1 MNVKFN
7 VFTKASNEC
16 DPTVDG
22 NDAPSGVL
30 RVVPFEDP
38 LQLIPLLLNSNI
50 RSEGSIAIVKKFDF
64 DFFIIL
70 FLLN

>member
-16 DPTVDG
+16 DPIVDG

-38 LQLIPLLLNSNI
+38 LQLIHLLL
-50 RSEGSIAIVKKFDF
+50 AIVGLMVRMTENVCTK
-64 DFFIIL
+64 
-70 FLLN
+70 

>member
-16 DPTVDG
+16 DPIVD
-22 NDAPSGVL
+22 DVL

-38 LQLIPLLLNSNI
+38 LQLTPLLL
-50 RSEGSIAIVKKFDF
+50 AIVGLISWFE
-64 DFFIIL
+64 
-70 FLLN
+70 

>member
-7 VFTKASNEC
+7 VFTKASSEC
-16 DPTVDG
+16 EPIVDG

-38 LQLIPLLLNSNI
+38 VQLIPWVL
-50 RSEGSIAIVKKFDF
+50 
-64 DFFIIL
+64 
-70 FLLN
+70 

>member
-1 MNVKFN
+1 MNFKFN

-16 DPTVDG
+16 DPIVDG

-38 LQLIPLLLNSNI
+38 IQLIPLLL
-50 RSEGSIAIVKKFDF
+50 AIVDLIVRFE
-64 DFFIIL
+64 
-70 FLLN
+70 